1 MSETEIVNAI
11 SEGVS
16 QMRRREVTTLREQNA
31 RLRWRIKERRKELGL
46 PETDE
51 VDPSI
56 TEFKP

>member
-1 MSETEIVNAI
+1 MTEAEIVNVI

-31 RLRWRIKERRKELGL
+31 RLRWRIKERRRELGL

-51 VDPSI
+51 IDPPL

>member
-1 MSETEIVNAI
+1 MTEAEVVNAI

-31 RLRWRIKERRKELGL
+31 RLRWRIKERRRELGM

-51 VDPSI
+51 IDPQL